1 MPNRNKKAAQQS
13 TEGGTEVHLRELLY
27 LARFLVWMVL
37 IAASTY
43 VIPGASEYRPWVSG
57 EPVPVLHLLAGGHEV
72 RLDAHGEISRVEGD
86 DDDSAAPQRISSLPS
101 RPPAIATAIENP
113 ERLHSWFEALARVET
128 GEPWGIARA
137 LHWGD
142 STIAGDGITRTV
154 RARLQDQFG
163 DGGPGFVPIHTDM
176 RWQLRPGILR
186 TQGGTWT
193 TYNITH
199 AGASGDHY
207 GLAGNLSTSTADEPA
222 RATLGGL
229 KKDGKRQ
236 LLNRFVVHYRKQP
249 EGGTIEVIARGV
261 KSKVAS
267 TASESGGDRY
277 IEFDVLRGARTVG
290 VKTRGDG
297 PVSVYGVALE
307 TKGPGVTW
315 ETFGV
320 AGSSV
325 ASMLNHQGA
334 THMKRQVARRDP
346 ALIVYQ
352 TGGNELS
359 YPMLHEGEGD
369 SEAAGYIRAYT
380 RAMNKLRAGA
390 PEVSCLM
397 IGPLDQGR
405 RHRGKVVSKPQLELM
420 IRVQRKI
427 AQQVGCAFWDAR
439 AVMGGE
445 GSFSR
450 WIQASPKLAST
461 DLIHLTKAGLALVGN
476 SLADTLLEEY
486 RVWRLSNPD
495 VGWIPEDVDD
505 RDREPSKK
513 RLRKSWEAWQ
523 APSEMTEERG

>member
-1 MPNRNKKAAQQS
+1 
-13 TEGGTEVHLRELLY
+13 
-27 LARFLVWMVL
+27 
-37 IAASTY
+37 
-43 VIPGASEYRPWVSG
+43 
-57 EPVPVLHLLAGGHEV
+57 
-72 RLDAHGEISRVEGD
+72 
-86 DDDSAAPQRISSLPS
+86 
-101 RPPAIATAIENP
+101 
-113 ERLHSWFEALARVET
+113 
-128 GEPWGIARA
+128 
-137 LHWGD
+137 
-142 STIAGDGITRTV
+142 
-154 RARLQDQFG
+154 
-163 DGGPGFVPIHTDM
+163 M

-199 AGASGDHY
+199 AGAAGAHY
-207 GLAGNLSTSTADEPA
+207 GLAGNLSTSSAEEAA

-236 LLNRFVVHYRKQP
+236 LLHRFVVHYRKQP
-249 EGGTIEVIARGV
+249 KGGTIEVIARGV
-261 KSKVAS
+261 KSKVAG
-267 TASESGGDRY
+267 TESEAGGDRF
-277 IEFDVLRGARTVG
+277 IEFDVLRGTRTVG
-290 VKTRGDG
+290 VKTQGDG

-390 PEVSCLM
+390 PDVACLM
-397 IGPLDQGR
+397 IGPLDQALR
-405 RHRGKVVSKPQLELM
+405 QRGKVVSKPQLELM
-420 IRVQRKI
+420 IRVQRRI

-445 GSFSR
+445 GSFNR
-450 WIQASPKLAST
+450 WIEASPKLAST

-486 RVWRLSNPD
+486 RVWRLMNPE
-495 VGWIPEDVDD
+495 VGWVPDDVDD

-513 RLRKSWEAWQ
+513 RLRERWESWQ
-523 APSEMTEERG
+523 PVSEKTAEDEG